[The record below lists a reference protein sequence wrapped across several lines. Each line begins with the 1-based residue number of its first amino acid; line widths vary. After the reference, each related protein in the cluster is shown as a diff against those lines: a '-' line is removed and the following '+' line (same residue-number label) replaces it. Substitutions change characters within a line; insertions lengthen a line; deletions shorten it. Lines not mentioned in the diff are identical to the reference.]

1 MTEKQKAVDS
11 LWSKY
16 RKSLQMLHDALQE
29 NDALREQLSLAQIDL
44 STPSDIAEL
53 EQQIEDRLAKDGQQ
67 V

>member
-44 STPSDIAEL
+44 STPSDIATL

>member
-29 NDALREQLSLAQIDL
+29 NDALRQQLSLAQIDL

>member
-53 EQQIEDRLAKDGQQ
+53 EQQIQDRLAKDGQQ